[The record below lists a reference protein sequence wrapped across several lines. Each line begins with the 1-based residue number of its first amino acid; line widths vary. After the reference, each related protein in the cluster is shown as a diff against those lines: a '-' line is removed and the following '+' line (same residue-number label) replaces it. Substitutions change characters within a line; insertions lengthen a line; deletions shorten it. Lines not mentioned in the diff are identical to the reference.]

1 MTDADYED
9 DNENEYEPQNT
20 REHKI
25 QWLEAE
31 KEAFSTLRDVN
42 GDGFLDL
49 VEVMLRCDQIKLEKI
64 NRKLIINF
72 SSETI
77 EIFSL
82 KENFFTQYIFC

>member
-49 VEVMLRCDQIKLEKI
+49 VEVMLRCDQIKFKKNE
-64 NRKLIINF
+64 KLIIIIY
-72 SSETI
+72 EWA
-77 EIFSL
+77 
-82 KENFFTQYIFC
+82 Q